1 MGKSLGVIFI
11 VLGLILLVW
20 TGFNYTQKEKIIDA
34 GPIQVSADKQKS
46 VSWPPYVGGIVLVAG
61 VVIFLGSRKN

>member
-1 MGKSLGVIFI
+1 MGRSLGVIFI

-34 GPIQVSADKQKS
+34 GPIQVSVDKEKS
-46 VSWPPYVGGIVLVAG
+46 VNWPPYLGGIVLIAG
-61 VVIFLGSRKN
+61 IVIFVKSRQN

>member
-61 VVIFLGSRKN
+61 VVIFLGSRKR